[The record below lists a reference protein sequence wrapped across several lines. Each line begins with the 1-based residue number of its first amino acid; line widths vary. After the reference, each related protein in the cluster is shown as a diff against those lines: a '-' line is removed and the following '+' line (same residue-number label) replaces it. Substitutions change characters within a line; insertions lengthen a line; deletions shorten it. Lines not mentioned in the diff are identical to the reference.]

1 MPKQK
6 YRLETVLEIRDKA
19 KKEAAQLVGVRRAQL
34 AAAEDELERCHQA
47 VRDNLQKQREQQD
60 LMFAEINQ
68 GAEVRRAMDFRI
80 HLTDLREIELDLR
93 ANVVKQEKVVEQA
106 ALELEKALEFLAE
119 ATKEVKVIEKHKET
133 WRSNIKLETERK
145 EQKLNDEIGAI
156 LYSPKSKQ

>member
-19 KKEAAQLVGVRRAQL
+19 KKEAAQLVGVRRSQL
-34 AAAEDELERCHQA
+34 AAAEEELERCHRA
-47 VRDNLQKQREQQD
+47 VQDNLQKQREQQD
-60 LMFAEINQ
+60 LMFTEINQ
-68 GAEVRRAMDFRI
+68 GVAARRAMVFRT

-93 ANVVKQEKVVEQA
+93 ANVVKQEKAVEQA

-133 WRSNIKLETERK
+133 WRSNLKLEIERK

-156 LYSPKSKQ
+156 LYKPKK